1 MFGNKELLDRALL
14 TTLPG
19 NPEFE
24 RTLLGLLNS
33 GWEYWLAGSRVFGCA
48 TPESDW
54 DFYVEWRLNAL
65 NELLALGFAHTQGH
79 NDYSD
84 RGDSFTVLEKVIQSR
99 DGLCKDKIN
108 IMLCSQSDMRAC
120 LAVQNALLEA
130 PKLAKDL
137 YSIDPPEMRR
147 LATTILY
154 DVVVNIFRKVAKS
167 EKDYL
172 DGFLYPKGEH
182 PDNATPSRYPLDA
195 KRRLNKFV
203 QTFFTD
209 DPGDAM
215 PPYDPNE

>member
-19 NPEFE
+19 NPKFE

-33 GWEYWLAGSRVFGCA
+33 GWEYWLAGSRVFQCE

-65 NELLALGFAHTQGH
+65 NELLAFGFVHTQGH
-79 NDYSD
+79 NDYQD
-84 RGDSFTVLEKVIQSR
+84 RGDSFTVLEKFMG
-99 DGLCKDKIN
+99 DPFGLQCKIN
-108 IMLCSQSDMRAC
+108 IMICSQSDMRAC

-137 YSIDPPEMRR
+137 YSIAPPEMRR

-182 PDNATPSRYPLDA
+182 PDNAMPSH
-195 KRRLNKFV
+195 
-203 QTFFTD
+203 
-209 DPGDAM
+209 
-215 PPYDPNE
+215 DPND